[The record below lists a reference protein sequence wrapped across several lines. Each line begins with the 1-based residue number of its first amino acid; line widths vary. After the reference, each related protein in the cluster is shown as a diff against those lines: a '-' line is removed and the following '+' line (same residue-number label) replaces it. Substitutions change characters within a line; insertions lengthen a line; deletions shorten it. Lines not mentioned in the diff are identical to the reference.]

1 MRKIK
6 ITIILTAIA
15 AFFTI
20 SQSFAQANQYEMV
33 DNITCEETS
42 RITSCLGEPVEGY
55 IVYNVVN
62 HTKKDGSSSNRHWNV
77 KHGMLTGCNTGRE
90 FKVIQS
96 FKNSK
101 NINDNNDQEVRI
113 YVNRINLIGEKGEK
127 YSIIIKTHVTINA
140 NGDEVVS
147 NAEFVS
153 CQ

>member
-6 ITIILTAIA
+6 ITIILTVLTAFLAIN
-15 AFFTI
+15 
-20 SQSFAQANQYEMV
+20 QSYAQAQQYESV
-33 DNITCEETS
+33 TNISCDETS

-55 IVYNVVN
+55 IVYNIVN

-77 KHGMLTGCNTGRE
+77 KHGVLTGCITGRE

-113 YVNRINLIGEKGEK
+113 YVNRITLIGEKGEK
-127 YSIIIKTHVTINA
+127 YSIIIKSHLTINA